1 MAYKYSANQIVL
13 DHGGA
18 GVYDTLGNV
27 ITCAPIKV
35 KDVYYLFY
43 ASLDAGAL
51 YTGSLATSKDG
62 IGFTKDPLNPII
74 PVGAGGSIDEGNAIP
89 IAAIYIDEKKFSL
102 KNTINNIG
110 LWYVFYNAYTIGG
123 LTTLAWAKGRNA
135 NSLQKQGVIITPP
148 AGFRFSGILPAHVE
162 YRDSNAFEKADWELE
177 KANDPVFFIRY
188 NLEEIA
194 TGKFDVR
201 LAIVKLW

>member
-13 DHGGA
+13 DHGGV
-18 GVYDTLGNV
+18 GVYDTLGNI

-43 ASLDAGAL
+43 ASLDVGAL

-62 IGFTKDPLNPII
+62 IGFTKDPQNPII
-74 PVGAGGSIDEGNAIP
+74 PVGGGGAIDEGNAIP

-102 KNTINNIG
+102 KNTVNNIG
-110 LWYVFYNAYTIGG
+110 LWYIFYNAYTVGG

-135 NSLQKQGVIITPP
+135 NSLAKQGVIITPP
-148 AGFRFSGILPAHVE
+148 AGFRFSGILPAYVE
-162 YRDSNAFEKADWELE
+162 YRDSNAFYKADWELE

-194 TGKFDVR
+194 TGKYDVR